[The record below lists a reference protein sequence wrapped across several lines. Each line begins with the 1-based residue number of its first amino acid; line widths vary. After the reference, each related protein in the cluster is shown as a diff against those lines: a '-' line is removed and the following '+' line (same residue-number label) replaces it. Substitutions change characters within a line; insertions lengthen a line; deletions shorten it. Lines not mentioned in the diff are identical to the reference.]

1 MAVPILPILRILRIQ
16 AQRWRVVEKIRSFM
30 GRDWRQVAGDG
41 NQGRIEL
48 VPAIEPKENEAE
60 ADGDGDG
67 EAEAELGEDE
77 LGSLG
82 EDEPVEDEDD

>member
-1 MAVPILPILRILRIQ
+1 
-16 AQRWRVVEKIRSFM
+16 M

-48 VPAIEPKENEAE
+48 VPAIEPKENEVEAE
-60 ADGDGDG
+60 ADGDG
-67 EAEAELGEDE
+67 EAEAELGEGEQGEDE